1 MKIKYC
7 KKYEKY
13 VSQQH
18 CDFFND
24 GKECEYYSSTSWNS
38 IKDLLQDE
46 DRPKWEVNAVIKP
59 FKCSLLDRNYLN
71 QISRKRRTKRRSF
84 GAKV

>member
-24 GKECEYYSSTSWNS
+24 GKKCSYYGAMSWNS

-46 DRPKWEVNAVIKP
+46 DRPKWEVNTVIKP
-59 FKCSLLDRNYLN
+59 FQCKLMDRNYLN
-71 QISRKRRTKRRSF
+71 QRNRKRKAVGRSS
-84 GAKV
+84 GLKP